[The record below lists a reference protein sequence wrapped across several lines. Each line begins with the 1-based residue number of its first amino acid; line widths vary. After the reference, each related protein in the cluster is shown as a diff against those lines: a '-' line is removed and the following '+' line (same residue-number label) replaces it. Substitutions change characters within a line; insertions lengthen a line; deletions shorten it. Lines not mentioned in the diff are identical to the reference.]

1 MLECKLQQGKSAGF
15 VKDVKAAPQAMFV
28 LSFDWQLNDMERFFT
43 HNHSFG
49 VALVDTTFNLGDFYV
64 TAITYP
70 HLMLEDIRTRK
81 SPQLLGAILV
91 HQSVNFSSFNYF
103 ASTLI
108 GCHPNLR
115 NLMAFGSDGD
125 RALTQAF
132 GHNFQF
138 AVQLKCFVHFRADVT
153 EKLKEHGFP
162 TSVSKEFLADIFG
175 C

>member
-1 MLECKLQQGKSAGF
+1 
-15 VKDVKAAPQAMFV
+15 
-28 LSFDWQLNDMERFFT
+28 
-43 HNHSFG
+43 
-49 VALVDTTFNLGDFYV
+49 
-64 TAITYP
+64 
-70 HLMLEDIRTRK
+70 
-81 SPQLLGAILV
+81 
-91 HQSVNFSSFNYF
+91 
-103 ASTLI
+103 
-108 GCHPNLR
+108 
-115 NLMAFGSDGD
+115 MAFGSDGD

>member
-1 MLECKLQQGKSAGF
+1 MEQGGELEVKGAGCVPRNRRQISSARRKTQPKDANPLYSVMLECTLQQGKSAGF
-15 VKDVKAAPQAMFV
+15 VKDVKAAPQPMCV
-28 LSFDWQLNDMERFFT
+28 LSFDWQLNDMERFLT

-81 SPQLLGAILV
+81 SPQLLGAIHV
-91 HQSVNFSSFNYF
+91 HQIVNFSSCNYF
-103 ASTLI
+103 SSTPI

-125 RALTQAF
+125 KSF
-132 GHNFQF
+132 
-138 AVQLKCFVHFRADVT
+138 D
-153 EKLKEHGFP
+153 
-162 TSVSKEFLADIFG
+162 TSIWS
-175 C
+175 

>member
-1 MLECKLQQGKSAGF
+1 MQQGKSAGF
-15 VKDVKAAPQAMFV
+15 VQDVKAAPQTMCV
-28 LSFDWQLNDMERFFT
+28 LSFDWQLNDMERFLT

-49 VALVDTTFNLGDFYV
+49 VVSVDTTFNLGDFYN

-70 HLMLEDIRTRK
+70 HLMLEDFRTRK
-81 SPQLLGAILV
+81 SPQLLGAILI

-103 ASTLI
+103 I

-138 AVQLKCFVHFRADVT
+138 AVQLRCFVHFCANVT
-153 EKLKEHGFP
+153 ETWLY
-162 TSVSKEFLADIFG
+162 FL
-175 C
+175 